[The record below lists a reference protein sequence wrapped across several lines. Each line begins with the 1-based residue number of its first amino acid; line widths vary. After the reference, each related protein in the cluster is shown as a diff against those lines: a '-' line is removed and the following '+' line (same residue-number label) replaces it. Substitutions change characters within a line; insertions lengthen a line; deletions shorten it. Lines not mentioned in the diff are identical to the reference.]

1 MKVTKVLVIYLLFG
15 CYLLQASIIG
25 ECSFFGKIGIALVI
39 IGSLLIMGSIGEG
52 FSWETKGR
60 YAVSFSIFAV
70 GILLCIIDAI
80 RRLICNIKTIKKE
93 YEEVSFFEFDW
104 NDEFKNLKK

>member
-15 CYLLQASIIG
+15 CYFLQASFLG
-25 ECSFFGKIGIALVI
+25 EYSFFGKIGIALVI

-52 FSWETKGR
+52 FSWETKSR

-70 GILLCIIDAI
+70 GILICLIDSI
-80 RRLICNIKTIKKE
+80 RKLIREIKNIKKE
-93 YEEVSFFEFDW
+93 YEEVSFFEFEW
-104 NDEFKNLKK
+104 NNEIKH

>member
-1 MKVTKVLVIYLLFG
+1 MKVTKVLVIYILFG
-15 CYLLQASIIG
+15 CYLLQCSFLG
-25 ECSFFGKIGIALVI
+25 GYSFFGKIGIALVV

-52 FSWETKGR
+52 FSWETKSQ

-70 GILLCIIDAI
+70 GILICIIDVI
-80 RRLICNIKTIKKE
+80 RITICNIKAIKKE

-104 NDEFKNLKK
+104 DKEFKH